1 MMVHLSWKNLLGI
14 YREPVTDASGWKV
27 SIYETYE
34 TSIEANNEKEAVS
47 KAEKLP
53 LEKWDDLQQTGG
65 GDFEI
70 DDVWEDDEDN
80 NWNKKEL

>member
-1 MMVHLSWKNLLGI
+1 MKSYLVKAGHTS
-14 YREPVTDASGWKV
+14 YV
-27 SIYETYE
+27 SYET
-34 TSIEANNEKEAVS
+34 IVKANNEKDAIK

-70 DDVWEDDEDN
+70 DDVWEDDDE
-80 NWNKKEL
+80 

>member
-1 MMVHLSWKNLLGI
+1 MK
-14 YREPVTDASGWKV
+14 
-27 SIYETYE
+27 TYE
-34 TSIEANNEKEAVS
+34 ITISLRTYQKAYFKANNEKEAVS

-70 DDVWEDDEDN
+70 DDVWEDDDE
-80 NWNKKEL
+80 